1 MPDTAAPTVANDR
14 GAPPCPVVPTSLPL
28 RARLAVHAGAATAGA
43 SRRLG
48 LGAGGII
55 GGRVA
60 MALAPS
66 ALALLAAGRRVVLVS
81 GTNGKTTTSYLLAAA
96 LRVVGPVAH
105 NASGAN
111 MADGALAALI
121 AGPCVPTAVI
131 EVDEL
136 HLAAVAAQTRPAA
149 IVLLNLSRDQLDRG
163 SEVRRVAA
171 ALGAAVVG
179 APDTTVVANADDPMV
194 VWAAEGARRV
204 VWVACGRSWAGDTG
218 SCPRCGVAPCHVDG
232 AQWACPGCGLS
243 RPDAPWSVAGDEAV
257 TPGGGL
263 PLPLRLPGRCNRGN
277 AVAALAAAHL
287 LGVEP
292 SAAVAAMAQLRDIA
306 GRFATVDRGGHRLR
320 LLLAKNPAGW
330 AETIAMI
337 PQRRPLLVVINARE
351 ADGRDTSWLWDVPFE
366 ELGPRPVVAA
376 GERAADLGVRL
387 SYAGV
392 DHETRTEPA
401 HALRLLPEGEV
412 DVVAN
417 YSAFQ
422 QLRRW
427 TAGMR

>member
-1 MPDTAAPTVANDR
+1 MLDTATAAATAR
-14 GAPPCPVVPTSLPL
+14 GVPPCAPGTAPLPL
-28 RARLAVHAGAATAGA
+28 RVRVAVSAGALAAQI

-55 GGRVA
+55 GGRLA

-66 ALALLAAGRRVVLVS
+66 TLALLASARRVVLVS
-81 GTNGKTTTSYLLAAA
+81 GTNGKTTTSHLLAAA
-96 LRVVGPVAH
+96 LRVAGPVAH

-121 AGPCVPTAVI
+121 AQPCAPTAVI

-136 HLAAVAAQTRPAA
+136 HLGAVAAQVRPTV

-171 ALGAAVVG
+171 SVGAAVAG
-179 APDTTVVANADDPMV
+179 TPGTTVVANADDPMV
-194 VWAAEGARRV
+194 VWAASGARRV
-204 VWVACGRSWAGDTG
+204 VWVACGRSWAGDAG
-218 SCPRCGVAPCHVDG
+218 SCPRCGAALCHGDEER
-232 AQWACPGCGLS
+232 WSCRGCGLR
-243 RPDAPWSVAGDEAV
+243 RPAACWSVAEDEAM
-257 TPGGGL
+257 TPGGAL
-263 PLPLRLPGRCNRGN
+263 PLRLRLPGRCNRGN

-287 LGVEP
+287 LGVIP
-292 SAAVAAMAQLRDIA
+292 AAAADAMAHVSDVG
-306 GRFATVDRGGHRLR
+306 GRFAVIDRGVHRLR

-330 AETIAMI
+330 AETITMI
-337 PQRRPLLVVINARE
+337 PERRPLLVVINARE

-366 ELGPRPVVAA
+366 ALGPRPVVAA
-376 GERAADLGVRL
+376 GDRAADLGVRL

-392 DHETRTEPA
+392 DHETCAAPGA
-401 HALRLLPEGEV
+401 ALRLLPAGEV

-417 YSAFQ
+417 YSAFH

-427 TAGMR
+427 AVGAS